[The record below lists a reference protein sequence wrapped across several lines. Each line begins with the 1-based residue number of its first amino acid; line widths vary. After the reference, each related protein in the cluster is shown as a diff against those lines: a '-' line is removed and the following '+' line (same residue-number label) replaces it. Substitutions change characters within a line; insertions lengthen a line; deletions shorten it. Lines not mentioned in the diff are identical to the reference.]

1 MRLSKL
7 LLLVLA
13 LTSFAEGAEPVEVL
27 ELADATPGRTGV
39 CVTEM
44 DGGERVEIPLTVL
57 GTIGLGGPESEIV
70 LVRLQGAR
78 FEETGIIN
86 GMSGSPVYLDGKLLG
101 ALAFGWPFSKE
112 PIGGVTPFEHMLK
125 VEPGMAARS
134 GLLSRPSLPD
144 MLDAK
149 LQGRLGKMLVDWLLP
164 EGSQSMTPL
173 PVTVSVGG
181 WWVPSGDGWLAESW
195 RRMGWVGTPGGGATP
210 AGAEISRP
218 IVPGAMVAGVMVDGD
233 ATIAAAGTVTEVRG
247 DKVWAFGHPMLGAGA
262 VELPLARAHVVAVL
276 PSVMSSF
283 KFFTV
288 GEPVGALVADRT
300 HGILGSLGRTA
311 QMVPVTVTV
320 NGSEYGFRSVRHPVL
335 LPALTAYLMQAT
347 QRVRGRVFG
356 DLTLNTQIEVRY
368 AGMEPAV
375 VGASFAGAQAP
386 GEAAAFAGAVLAYLE
401 ASRFSAPEVESVDI
415 QLDTV
420 EEIQTAMIV
429 EINPERR
436 VVRPG
441 ETLDVHFRLRPYRGP
456 EELRTLT
463 LEIPAGV
470 PDGQIDLVAADGA
483 SWSAYDLQMRPLN
496 PGSFA
501 DEVRLVNSLHP
512 ATVLVAV
519 LEHRDVGMTVEG
531 GSVSAPAG
539 MVVQLRSALGANLK
553 TTAYS
558 VFARTEAEL
567 PFPVSG
573 AQRISLTVRSRD

>member
-7 LLLVLA
+7 FPVVFA
-13 LTSFAEGAEPVEVL
+13 LTCFGAGAEPVEVL

-70 LVRLQGAR
+70 LVRLQGQR
-78 FEETGIIN
+78 IEKTGIIS

-101 ALAFGWPFSKE
+101 ALAYGWPFSKE
-112 PIGGVTPFEHMLK
+112 PIGGVTPFESMLK
-125 VEPGMAARS
+125 VEPTLLTGEGVIAR
-134 GLLSRPSLPD
+134 PPLPD
-144 MLDAK
+144 MLDAMH
-149 LQGRLGKMLVDWLLP
+149 QGTLGKMLVDWLLP
-164 EGSQSMTPL
+164 EGSQPMTPL

-181 WWVPSGDGWLAESW
+181 WLVPSGDGWLAESW
-195 RRMGWVGTPGGGATP
+195 RRMGWVGTPGGGASP
-210 AGAEISRP
+210 VGSESPRP

-233 ATIAAAGTVTEVRG
+233 ATMAAAGTVTEVRG
-247 DKVWAFGHPMLGAGA
+247 DKVWAFGHPMLGAGT

-300 HGILGSLGRTA
+300 HGILGKLGRTA
-311 QMVPVTVTV
+311 RMVPVKVTV
-320 NGSEYGFRSVRHPVL
+320 NGSEYDFRTVRHPVL
-335 LPALTAYLMQAT
+335 LPALTAYLTQAT
-347 QRVRGRVFG
+347 QRVRGRAFG
-356 DLTLNTQIEVRY
+356 NQTLNTRLEIRY
-368 AGMEPAV
+368 TGMEPAV
-375 VGASFAGAQAP
+375 IGASFAGVQAP
-386 GEAAAFAGAVLAYLE
+386 AEAAAFSGAVLGYLE

-415 QLDTV
+415 QLNMV
-420 EEIQTAMIV
+420 EELQTATIV
-429 EINPERR
+429 EIHPERR
-436 VVRPG
+436 IVHPG
-441 ETLDVHFRLRPYRGP
+441 DSLDVHFRLRPYRGS

-463 LEIPAGV
+463 LEVPAGV
-470 PDGQIDLVAADGA
+470 PDGRIDLVAADGA
-483 SWSAYDLQMRPLN
+483 SWSSYDLQMRPLN

-501 DEVRLVNSLHP
+501 DEVRLVNSLQP

-519 LEHRDVGMTVEG
+519 LEHRDVGVTVEG
-531 GSVSAPAG
+531 GTVSAPAG
-539 MVVQLRSALGANLK
+539 MVVQLHSVLGANLK

-558 VFARTEAEL
+558 VFARTEAQL